1 MEKILSKL
9 KYLHNVF
16 SHFLWSHSQKKH
28 LTIDGYDIQYLE
40 VSKYL
45 LWTAWATGEA
55 FTDGT
60 CIIHQPSKAVMVFL
74 SHEVCASP
82 EFRYTL
88 LHEFIEGHYF
98 LRDKVF
104 AKQNESKLNKLT
116 GYFKGYFSPEVSEAF
131 NKSRV
136 NREHLIALIFEL
148 DLAKR
153 EMDSIQFN
161 NHLDDI
167 VKNRLQL

>member
-1 MEKILSKL
+1 MKILSKL
-9 KYLHNVF
+9 KYCHDVLLHF
-16 SHFLWSHSQKKH
+16 IWKRSLKKE
-28 LTIDGYDIQYLE
+28 LVIDGYSIQYME
-40 VSKYL
+40 VSRYL
-45 LWTAWATGEA
+45 LWTAWETGKA

-60 CIIHQPSKAVMVFL
+60 AITHQPSKTVMIFL
-74 SHEVCASP
+74 SKERCASP
-82 EFRYTL
+82 EFRYVL

-104 AKQNESKLNKLT
+104 AKQNEPKLSKLM
-116 GYFKGYFSPEVSEAF
+116 GYFKGYFPQEVMETF
-131 NKSRV
+131 NKSRA

-153 EMDSIQFN
+153 EMNSTQFG

-167 VKNRLQL
+167 LKNRLQL